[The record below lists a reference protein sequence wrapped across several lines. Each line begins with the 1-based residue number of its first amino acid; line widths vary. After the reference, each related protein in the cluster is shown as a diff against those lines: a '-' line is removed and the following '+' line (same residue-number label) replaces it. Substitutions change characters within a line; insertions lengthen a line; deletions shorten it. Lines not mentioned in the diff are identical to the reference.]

1 MIPDHGDNHSA
12 GDQSDGGGDD
22 HGDNLNLHQGLSMP
36 NLSSGGPPRSEDLH
50 MALSFYQVDLDRN
63 FIPPSR
69 TWYNLHWN
77 Q

>member
-1 MIPDHGDNHSA
+1 MITDHADNHSA
-12 GDQSDGGGDD
+12 GDQCDD